1 MEPLFNRLTVFDPRV
16 PHCVAEVQGEMDP
29 AKGRLVVHGWFAESV
44 PRFEGGIGEGT
55 ERQAAAEEI
64 INERLGELFTNL
76 ATLPACT
83 GTLVV
88 RLAIAADGSV
98 SDAAV
103 LTDTLQARPCG
114 LDPLAVRAEVLAEVG
129 DALGTLRFDPA
140 ASAGGESAIV
150 LPLVFE

>member
-1 MEPLFNRLTVFDPRV
+1 MFEPLFNRLTVFDPRV

-88 RLAIAADGSV
+88 RLAIAADGSPESV
-98 SDAAV
+98 AYAPLGDWPAA
-103 LTDTLQARPCG
+103 
-114 LDPLAVRAEVLAEVG
+114 
-129 DALGTLRFDPA
+129 ALKTLRSAEHGALALVVFPGLATAKAPA
-140 ASAGGESAIV
+140 PKALAAG
-150 LPLVFE
+150 L